1 MMITMIFTLMKMA
14 NVTTLNWW
22 WVIIALLVDLKDE
35 IGFWLNPY
43 FDPRDADKPL
53 CCNSNEGAK
62 IDA

>member
-43 FDPRDADKPL
+43 FIEETLTNHSVVIQTKEQR
-53 CCNSNEGAK
+53 
-62 IDA
+62 